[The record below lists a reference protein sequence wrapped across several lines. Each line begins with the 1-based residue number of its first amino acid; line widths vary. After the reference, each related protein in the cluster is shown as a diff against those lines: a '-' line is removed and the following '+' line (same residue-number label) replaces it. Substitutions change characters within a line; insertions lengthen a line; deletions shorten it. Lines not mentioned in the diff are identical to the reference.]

1 MPAADPRRPLQLRRA
16 ILLTR
21 SALPSQRK
29 VSSHSTYYD
38 VLIGIIFRRGPESR
52 GPWRSGDHTVE

>member
-38 VLIGIIFRRGPESR
+38 VLIGIIFRRGLNPVAR
-52 GPWRSGDHTVE
+52 GEVEIIL